1 MNQLIYD
8 FLSLTKQDKQG
19 ATYTIGH
26 AIVWNPISVRME
38 LVVSHASLET
48 DWFTKAFAPYYL
60 KIEPWKEL
68 IAFPGMN
75 VREAIDQ
82 CPGGIAYF
90 NVGESG
96 IQINPLIENGRL
108 LTKPTNCRACLQ
120 KEYELLNDVFTF
132 FLQHADGCAEI
143 RDLRIVQNQ
152 IYFDDSQYL
161 HAGTNGFSIP
171 YILKNGKRVPLKNPP
186 PGQTAKS
193 GETLYTLGAPAALCA
208 VGLMPDGNVVWVG
221 LIGDVANPTNWD
233 RIGTEDDL
241 VRYLVDLGVRDAL
254 FAGASGD
261 VQYYDAKSKT
271 LCVAA
276 ERPKIPEKRWLLKP
290 GQTERGLTCIVKLV
304 ATNQVAGDIEDPRES

>member
-1 MNQLIYD
+1 MIYD
-8 FLSLTKQDKQG
+8 FLSLTKKDRQDEL
-19 ATYTIGH
+19 YSIGH
-26 AIVWNPISVRME
+26 AIVWNPQLVRME
-38 LVVSHASLET
+38 LIVSRASLET

-60 KIEPWKEL
+60 TIEPWKEL
-68 IAFPGMN
+68 IAFPGTN

-96 IQINPLIENGRL
+96 IQTNPLIENGRL
-108 LTKPTNCRACLQ
+108 LTKPVNCRAGLQ
-120 KEYELLNDVFTF
+120 KEYEPLNDTFTF
-132 FLQHADGCAEI
+132 FLQHADGRAEI
-143 RDLRIVQNQ
+143 RDMRIVQNQ
-152 IYFDDSQYL
+152 IHSDDAKYL
-161 HAGTNGFSIP
+161 GAGTNGFAIP
-171 YILKNGKRVPLKNPP
+171 RILRNGERVPLKNPP

-208 VGLMPDGNVVWVG
+208 IGLMPDSNIVWVG

-241 VRYLVDLGVRDAL
+241 VRYLVDFGVRDAL

-261 VQYYDAKSKT
+261 VQYYNAASKT

-276 ERPKIPEKRWLLKP
+276 ERPKILEKRWVLKP

-304 ATNQVAGDIEDPRES
+304 ATNQGRGDIADPKES

>member
-1 MNQLIYD
+1 MTQSGYD
-8 FLSLTKQDKQG
+8 FIPLENRDARG
-19 ATYTIGH
+19 MRYTIGH
-26 AIVWNPISVRME
+26 AIIWNPLQIKTE
-38 LVVSHASLET
+38 LIVSHTSLET
-48 DWFTKAFAPYYL
+48 DWFTKTFAPYYL
-60 KIEPWKEL
+60 TIEPWKEL

-75 VREAIDQ
+75 VREAIEH

-90 NVGESG
+90 NAGESG
-96 IQINPLIENGRL
+96 VQINPLIDNGRL
-108 LTKPTNCRACLQ
+108 LTKPVNCRAGLQ
-120 KEYELLNDVFTF
+120 KEYEPLNDLFTF

-143 RDLRIVQNQ
+143 RDLRIVQNK
-152 IYFDDSQYL
+152 IHPDDSKHL
-161 HAGTNGFSIP
+161 HAGMNGFSIP
-171 YILKNGKRVPLKNPP
+171 CILKNGERVPLKNPP

-208 VGLMPDGNVVWVG
+208 IGLMPGGNVVWVG

-241 VRYLVDLGVRDAL
+241 VRYMLEFGVTDAL

-276 ERPKIPEKRWLLKP
+276 ERPKIPEKRWALKP
-290 GQTERGLTCIVKLV
+290 GQTERGLTNIVKLV
-304 ATNQVAGDIEDPRES
+304 ATNQAAVDIENPRES